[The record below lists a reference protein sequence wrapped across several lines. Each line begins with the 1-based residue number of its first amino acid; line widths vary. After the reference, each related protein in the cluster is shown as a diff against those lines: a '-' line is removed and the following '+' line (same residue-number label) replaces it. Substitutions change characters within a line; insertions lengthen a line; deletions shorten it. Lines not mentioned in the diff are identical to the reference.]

1 MEDEH
6 LPLPFSCLSA
16 HGLCY
21 ADLTGHQSGPSM
33 PFAHAPLPSLAEGV
47 PSPRL
52 PAPAFQAGPE
62 PSHPSNAYTGE
73 PDADSA
79 PYAAGAYPQDDKE
92 VLVSPRHNS
101 PR

>member
-6 LPLPFSCLSA
+6 LPLPFSCLPA
-16 HGLCY
+16 HGLSY
-21 ADLTGHQSGPSM
+21 ADLAGHQSGPSM

-62 PSHPSNAYTGE
+62 PHYPSNAYAGE

-92 VLVSPRHNS
+92 VLVIPGS
-101 PR
+101 